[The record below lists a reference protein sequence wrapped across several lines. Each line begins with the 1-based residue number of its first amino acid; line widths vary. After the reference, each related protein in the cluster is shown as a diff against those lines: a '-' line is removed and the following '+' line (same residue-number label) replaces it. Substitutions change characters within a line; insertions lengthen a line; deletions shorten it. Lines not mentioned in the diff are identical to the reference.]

1 MHKSMH
7 MVMYRDWLKSM
18 RKVLWMLQAKWGR
31 SDKQQKEKI
40 HQTWSTHFSQYL
52 YKRTLGRTIPLVIS
66 RLNIQDEDLV
76 SPRPCG
82 LTNRGKAGNHH
93 PILFFFCPP
102 HPLPSSSF
110 SFPTL
115 VSPNFNCLLQP
126 SNRPTPTLLHPHS
139 IQERKVNQ
147 LSLGLSG

>member
-1 MHKSMH
+1 MISN
-7 MVMYRDWLKSM
+7 R
-18 RKVLWMLQAKWGR
+18 RK
-31 SDKQQKEKI
+31 KI

-102 HPLPSSSF
+102 PPPPLFLLLIPYFGFPEFQLPPSTIQPANPDPPSPPLNSGEESEPTLSRSKWVIIYFVSLSSF
-110 SFPTL
+110 CIT
-115 VSPNFNCLLQP
+115 
-126 SNRPTPTLLHPHS
+126 HS
-139 IQERKVNQ
+139 
-147 LSLGLSG
+147 SGEHQK